1 MGLTTYLFLW
11 TPIKV
16 VFELFVQYH
25 CPLNFLTGIFCVVY
39 IGFLLLWCQLPCR
52 VYWSLIMATYGDSGV
67 MADWDSLW
75 ELRAW
80 PVSLW
85 WPRARPPNGCQSEVV
100 LASSGPHQNFFF
112 VLLKS
117 SLPLNTFWVL
127 PGDSQ
132 VKFITVVIR
141 NGKSYSWCLGF
152 AVDLLSTLFVI
163 SGQCSTCSLASSTPS
178 LCLTILSLLSSRF

>member
-1 MGLTTYLFLW
+1 MIQSSESQLWIQAPWHACSVHSFLLIGTCIFNPADLFLCLPCPPPRSSVVGGSVSMGLTTYLFLW

-100 LASSGPHQNFFF
+100 LASSGPHQNFF
-112 VLLKS
+112 
-117 SLPLNTFWVL
+117 
-127 PGDSQ
+127 
-132 VKFITVVIR
+132 
-141 NGKSYSWCLGF
+141 
-152 AVDLLSTLFVI
+152 LFYWRVPF
-163 SGQCSTCSLASSTPS
+163 L
-178 LCLTILSLLSSRF
+178 